1 MKTKTM
7 GALAVAGLALF
18 GAVGAYAATELGGK
32 GEKKAYR
39 FISAR
44 VENVLDDVNATDV
57 QRQQVNA
64 VKDELFDQ
72 GKNLKAGM
80 ESSREELKA
89 QWLSPTVDRS
99 KVDQLVDQR
108 IDALRG
114 FAHQVA
120 GGMIKIHDILTPE
133 QRLQLSKEHE
143 ARAREHRW

>member
-1 MKTKTM
+1 MKKTTI
-7 GALAVAGLALF
+7 GVLAVGGLALF
-18 GAVGAYAATELGGK
+18 GAMGAYAATALDGK

-44 VENVLDDVNATDV
+44 VENTLDDINANDQ

-64 VKDELFDQ
+64 VKDELFEQ
-72 GKNLKAGM
+72 GKTLKAGM

-89 QWLSPTVDRS
+89 QWLAPTVDRS

-114 FAHQVA
+114 FAHQVV
-120 GGMIKIHDILTPE
+120 GGMVKIHDILTPE
-133 QRLQLSKEHE
+133 QRLQMAKEHE